1 VFLGPMQGYN
11 GSVLKRLG
19 QLIRDRGG
27 PAYMACILSP
37 FFDAEKNTSYPAA
50 DDLLAALT
58 ERGSRE
64 LQYMVPYEKLPN
76 GQLRLRAPKSL
87 IEKGKKWAEISV
99 WPVNETVDGEFRPLH
114 SKSIWL
120 WNDNWHV
127 YMIGSS
133 NFTSAGMG
141 LAKGNS
147 NFEAN
152 LTYVFRATSSFEN
165 AMEKTLPPWEDAITD
180 FTKVSWQA
188 IDEKVGEG
196 ALGGS
201 ILPSGFEEALFEPGE
216 AESFLN
222 LRFGKSLPTDW
233 TIYLK
238 DHTIPVFSAAELR
251 SLNSPSE
258 VQLTWPH
265 RAIPNALEVEWIDA
279 AQQKQAAHWPVN
291 VTDPGKLPPPDALR
305 ELSLETLLEI
315 LCSGR
320 PLHEAVA
327 SRIPNGGGFRNGDE
341 ILAELDPLKRF
352 NSETFLLQRT
362 RRVAKAIDQL
372 VANLSRPVVHR
383 DALDWRLRGPV
394 GPCALAKAICKE
406 ARIPGETCFLLS
418 EIVLVLRRI
427 DASKIALGVDK
438 ETIGNAINDVIT
450 QITSMIAEHRQSN
463 EIPESMAAYISAT
476 LAQS

>member
-1 VFLGPMQGYN
+1 MQGYN
-11 GSVLKRLG
+11 GSILKRLG
-19 QLIRDRGG
+19 QLIRERGG
-27 PAYMACILSP
+27 PAYTACVLSP
-37 FFDAEKNTSYPAA
+37 FFDAAQKVSYPAA
-50 DDLLAALT
+50 GDLLAALT
-58 ERGSRE
+58 DRGSRE
-64 LQYMVPYEKLPN
+64 LQYMVPYEKLPD
-76 GQLRLRAPKSL
+76 GHVRLRAPKSL
-87 IEKGKKWAEISV
+87 IEKGKKSAEISV

-114 SKSIWL
+114 AKSVWL
-120 WNDNWHV
+120 WNDNWHA

-152 LTYVFRATSSFEN
+152 LAYVFRATSSFEN
-165 AMEKTLPPWEDAITD
+165 AMDKTIPPYEEAIKD
-180 FTKVSWQA
+180 FSKVSWEA
-188 IDEKVGEG
+188 IDEQVGEG

-201 ILPSGFEEALFEPGE
+201 VLPSSFEEALFEPGE

-222 LRFGKSLPTDW
+222 LHFGKNLPMDW
-233 TIYLK
+233 TISFK
-238 DHTIPVFSAAELR
+238 DRTVSVLSTAEWG
-251 SLNSPSE
+251 SLNSPSA
-258 VQLTWPH
+258 VRLTWSD

-279 AQQKQAAHWPVN
+279 AQQKQTAHWPVN
-291 VTDPGKLPPPDALR
+291 VTDPGQLPPPDALR
-305 ELSLETLLEI
+305 DLSLQTLLEI

-327 SRIPNGGGFRNGDE
+327 SRQSNGADSPAGDE
-341 ILAELDPLKRF
+341 IPPELDPLRRF

-372 VANLSRPVVHR
+372 VANLNRPVVHR
-383 DALDWRLRGPV
+383 DALEWRLRGPV

-406 ARIPGETCFLLS
+406 ARIPGEACFLLS

-438 ETIGNAINDVIT
+438 EIIGRAIADVIT
-450 QITSMIAEHRQSN
+450 QISSMIAEQRKLRD
-463 EIPESMAAYISAT
+463 IPESMGAYISAA
-476 LAQS
+476 LERS